1 MEKPELKNTVE
12 ASKDLRL
19 LVLGRRLGQDMKCS
33 GIASITWQDFLA
45 VFSKDDKKNKLLKVP
60 SLMKTI

>member
-19 LVLGRRLGQDMKCS
+19 LVLGRRLGQDMNCS
-33 GIASITWQDFLA
+33 GVASIT
-45 VFSKDDKKNKLLKVP
+45 
-60 SLMKTI
+60 